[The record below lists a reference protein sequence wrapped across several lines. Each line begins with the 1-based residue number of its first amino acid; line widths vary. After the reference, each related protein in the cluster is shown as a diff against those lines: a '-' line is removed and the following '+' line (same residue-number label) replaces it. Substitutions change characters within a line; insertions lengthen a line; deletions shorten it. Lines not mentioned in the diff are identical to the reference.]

1 MMESYPSGLCFSN
14 FAPAF
19 RSCLGYECVVGHY
32 GSFSKL
38 SQLFEAIPDTAKVC
52 LCVCLCVSV
61 CLCVCVFVCLSVC
74 LSVCVCYVCL
84 CFVSVHVLYYTFMQL
99 SIPLQVIGEGMAKKV
114 YLIYSK
120 ITSNGMKEET

>member
-1 MMESYPSGLCFSN
+1 MSV
-14 FAPAF
+14 
-19 RSCLGYECVVGHY
+19 CV
-32 GSFSKL
+32 SL
-38 SQLFEAIPDTAKVC
+38 SVC
-52 LCVCLCVSV
+52 VSVFLCVCL
-61 CLCVCVFVCLSVC
+61 FMSVC